1 MYRILFH
8 RAFDDYLLSR
18 LLAFMNPAS
27 SITKLG
33 DASCGFKPNYTWV
46 DYAKKGLILLKP
58 LPLLHFSAVI

>member
-33 DASCGFKPNYTWV
+33 DADRGFKPIYIRV
-46 DYAKKGLILLKP
+46 DYAKKGVILLKP
-58 LPLLHFSAVI
+58 LSLLHFSAAI